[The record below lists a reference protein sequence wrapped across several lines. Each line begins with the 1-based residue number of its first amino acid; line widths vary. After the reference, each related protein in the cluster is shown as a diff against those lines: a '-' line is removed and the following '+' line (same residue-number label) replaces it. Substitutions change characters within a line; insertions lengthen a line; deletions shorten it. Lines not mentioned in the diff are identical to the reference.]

1 MARKSNT
8 RAAQGAGS
16 IRQRPDGRWEAR
28 FTYTDEL
35 GQKKR
40 ASVYADTQKECR
52 QKLTAAVKSIDEG
65 TYRKTQRYTVSQW
78 LDEWLLLYCKDL
90 KPLTISGYKSKIET
104 RIKPY
109 LGDSQLTALNN
120 VQLQRYYNTLQAG
133 DKDHRALSPKSIQN
147 VHGILHKALE
157 QAVVAGILV
166 NNPADHIRLPKI
178 KKPELQPIMDDNVS
192 KFLTAIKEDEF
203 EKFFIVALF
212 SGLRQSELIG
222 LQWDDVDFDTGTLTV
237 HRQIQ
242 KAHDGPGYHFLEE
255 TKNGKSRTA
264 AIAPSIVK
272 ILKSQKAQQAEW
284 RLAAGPLWTN
294 DRNLVF
300 TDRLGDHLKHRTI
313 NNHFKKIVES
323 IGLPDTRFHDLR
335 HSYAVNA
342 LQAGDSVKDVQE
354 QLGHYSSAFTMDTY
368 AAVSETMRKASQARM
383 EALIKNVSD
392 L

>member
-8 RAAQGAGS
+8 RAAAGAGS

-40 ASVYADTQKECR
+40 ASVYGDTQKECR
-52 QKLTAAVKSIDEG
+52 QKLTAAIKAVDEG
-65 TYRKTQRYTVSQW
+65 IYRKTQKYTLSEW
-78 LDEWLLLYCKDL
+78 LDEWITTYCKDL
-90 KPLTISGYKSKIET
+90 KPATISGYKSKIAT

-109 LGDSQLTALNN
+109 LGGSQLSALNN
-120 VQLQRYYNTLQAG
+120 VQLQRYYNKLHAG
-133 DKDHRALSPKSIQN
+133 DKDHKPLSPKSIQN

-157 QAVVAGILV
+157 QAVIAGVLR

-178 KKPELQPIMDDNVS
+178 KKPDLKPIMDDNVGR
-192 KFLTAIKEDEF
+192 FMEAIKGNEYER
-203 EKFFIVALF
+203 FFIVALF

-222 LQWDDVDFDTGTLTV
+222 LQWDDVDFENGTLTV

-242 KAHDGPGYHFLEE
+242 KSHDSAGYHFLEE
-255 TKNGKSRTA
+255 TKNGKERTA

-272 ILKSQKAQQAEW
+272 VLKSQKAQQAEW
-284 RLAAGPLWTN
+284 RLAAGPLWN
-294 DRNLVF
+294 NERNLVF
-300 TDRLGDHLKHRTI
+300 TNELGEHLKHRTI
-313 NNHFKKIVES
+313 NNHFKKIVAS
-323 IGLPDTRFHDLR
+323 IGLPETRFHDLR

-354 QLGHYSSAFTMDTY
+354 QLGHYSSAFTLDTY
-368 AAVSETMRKASQARM
+368 AAVSDTMRKASQARM